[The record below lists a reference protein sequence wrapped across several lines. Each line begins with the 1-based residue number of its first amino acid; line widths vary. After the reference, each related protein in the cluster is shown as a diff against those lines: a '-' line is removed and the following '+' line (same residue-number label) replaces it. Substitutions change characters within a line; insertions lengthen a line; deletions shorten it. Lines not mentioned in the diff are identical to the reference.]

1 MPNRIKIVKFLNY
14 LIDARQKVICPNSNC
29 NYKGFGIPSCS
40 LSNGGNQSIGFMFGG
55 SLVAVSI
62 LLQYWF
68 FFEPDMLEK
77 ERSIKTFLKHFTG
90 SLVCFTIGIILIRFR
105 HGAYACPQCW
115 LELPTKKWKELNE
128 SRKPQKVPNGNFW
141 T

>member
-1 MPNRIKIVKFLNY
+1 MPDRIRIVKFFNY
-14 LIDARQKVICPNSNC
+14 LIDARQKVICPNSDC

-55 SLVAVSI
+55 FLVMISI

-68 FFEPDMLEK
+68 FFEPEMLEK
-77 ERSIKTFLKHFTG
+77 ERSIKTFIKYFVG
-90 SLVCFTIGIILIRFR
+90 SSVCFTVGIILIRFR
-105 HGAYACPQCW
+105 HNFYECPQCW
-115 LELPTKKWKELNE
+115 LQLPTKKWKELDD
-128 SRKPQKVPNGNFW
+128 SRRTQKAPTSNFW

>member
-1 MPNRIKIVKFLNY
+1 MNY
-14 LIDARQKVICPNSNC
+14 LIDARQKISCSNSNC

-55 SLVAVSI
+55 LLVAVSI

-90 SLVCFTIGIILIRFR
+90 SLVCFTIGIILTDSDMV
-105 HGAYACPQCW
+105 
-115 LELPTKKWKELNE
+115 PTRVLNAGLNYQQKMERMDE
-128 SRKPQKVPNGNFW
+128 SRKTKSTNGNFFW